1 MDKLI
6 DQLKSGDPETWLF
19 IFAIYCLALGGFA
32 LFYCLRIRRWSS
44 VFGELKQTN
53 VELLSTSTIITRD
66 QNYFAQV
73 SYTYNVD
80 GKEYQGRRLSP
91 FIIIASYNL
100 RFLLRL
106 QMKHVETRDDG
117 RIRVFY
123 NPQRPEKS
131 YLIPPRTT
139 GLITVISVMFLPLI
153 MYFFY

>member
-1 MDKLI
+1 MDKFI
-6 DQLKSGDPETWLF
+6 DQLKSGDPKTWLLL
-19 IFAIYCLALGGFA
+19 FAMYCLVLGGYA
-32 LFYCLRIRRWSS
+32 LFYCLRIRRWPS
-44 VFGELKQTN
+44 VFGELKQSN
-53 VELLSTSTIITRD
+53 VELLSASATTSD
-66 QNYFAQV
+66 QNYSAQV

-117 RIRVFY
+117 WVRVFY
-123 NPQRPEKS
+123 NPQRPDKS
-131 YLIPPRTT
+131 YLTPPRTT

-153 MYFFY
+153 AYFFY

>member
-1 MDKLI
+1 MDKFI

-19 IFAIYCLALGGFA
+19 IFAIYCLVLGSYA
-32 LFYCLRIRRWSS
+32 LFYCLRIRRWPS
-44 VFGELKQTN
+44 VFGGLKQSN
-53 VELLSTSTIITRD
+53 FEFLSTSTSTRD

-73 SYTYNVD
+73 SYTYIVD

-91 FIIIASYNL
+91 FIMIASHNL

-117 RIRVFY
+117 RVRIFY
-123 NPQRPEKS
+123 NPRRPEKS

-139 GLITVISVMFLPLI
+139 GLVAVISVMFLPLI
-153 MYFFY
+153 MCFFY